1 MSEPK
6 FTRIDI
12 DGPTL
17 ESQVEELKVA
27 MIDDVRENNQE
38 NFEIQNGESLRDSV
52 SKSISINTNLD
63 LKLKKTKF
71 QPGTKTTGLSAI
83 KNCFSPGSLFAA
95 IVTCISGSM
104 GTVMLNLPKA
114 YAVYGAVFGLIVQ
127 SYAGFNT
134 AIASYFLAKLSA
146 KYSNANLYSDL
157 VAEVLGQKA
166 KVVFNVFFMITV
178 FGVMIAMNLTANTF
192 LMNLIEPSLESLFNE
207 EGNTTFSWLCPL
219 FIAMICITLMIPL
232 QLKNSAS
239 SLKNISI
246 FSIAT

>member
-1 MSEPK
+1 MSDSK
-6 FTRIDI
+6 NNRIDLN
-12 DGPTL
+12 GTTF
-17 ESQVEELKVA
+17 ESQVEEQKMP
-27 MIDDVRENNQE
+27 MIDDARDNNQE

-52 SKSISINTNLD
+52 SNSVGINNTFD
-63 LKLKKTKF
+63 LKLKQTKS
-71 QPGTKTTGLSAI
+71 QPGTKTTYASAT
-83 KNCFSPGSLFAA
+83 KSCFSPGSLFAA

-114 YAVYGAVFGLIVQ
+114 YAVYGCVFGMIVQ
-127 SYAGFNT
+127 TYAGFNT

-146 KYSNANLYSDL
+146 KYPNANLYSDL

-166 KVVFNVFFMITV
+166 KVIFNIFFMITV

-207 EGNTTFSWLCPL
+207 EGNTTFSWVCPL
-219 FIAMICITLMIPL
+219 IIAMICITLMIPL